1 MTATARA
8 TAETTKQTA
17 SSSTCVPSLP
27 FCGLGDVQC
36 LATRI
41 AACSGMEFVEL
52 SPAAQPVAM
61 GKPSRP

>member
-1 MTATARA
+1 MTATAHP
-8 TAETTKQTA
+8 TADTA
-17 SSSTCVPSLP
+17 KHSASSTCVPSLP

-41 AACSGMEFVEL
+41 AACRGMEFVEL
-52 SPAAQPVAM
+52 SPAAQPMAM